1 MSKALVI
8 ASVTS
13 VLRGLL
19 RHSLDNDGLQPVLGD
34 QVAITTVP
42 PDTIPLGVSDAKP
55 QLNLF
60 FFQLSHNTNWR
71 TPAPSRRISAQ
82 SIVRPSPLAL
92 DLHYLVTAYG
102 REELHTEILLDFVLC
117 ALDQQAVLNQ
127 QSIQSAQSGSAIGA
141 AVGSP
146 VDRMLANAS
155 DAGQLQQLR
164 ITPTVFST
172 QDMSALWSA
181 MHAHYRPSLVYTVS
195 ALLQQTLPPMINV
208 DANSAE

>member
-19 RHSLDNDGLQPVLGD
+19 RQSLNDDGLQPVLGNR
-34 QVAITTVP
+34 VEITTVP
-42 PDTIPLGVSDAKP
+42 PDTIPLGLNEAKP

-60 FFQLSHNTNWR
+60 FFQLSHNANWR
-71 TPAPSRRISAQ
+71 NPAPARRISAQ

-102 REELHTEILLDFVLC
+102 TEALHTEILLDFVLC

-127 QSIQSAQSGSAIGA
+127 QSIQAAQAGSATETA
-141 AVGSP
+141 MASP
-146 VDRMLANAS
+146 VDRLLAEAS
-155 DAGQLQQLR
+155 FAGQLQQLR
-164 ITPTVFST
+164 ITPAVFST

-181 MHAHYRPSLVYTVS
+181 MQARYRPSMVYTVS
-195 ALLQQTLPPMINV
+195 ALLQQTLPPMIA